1 MPSREALH
9 LATPWCPNDRAPLT
23 YNRAEEAWEC
33 AACSYRTTEQ
43 SLVHRQTTDMRPKP
57 VYRHRRADG
66 WPYCPQCDEDELWSN
81 ATPATED
88 SIVGCYRGRGVSS
101 TRSRSRTGHRA
112 QDGERAER

>member
-88 SIVGCYRGRGVSS
+88 SIVGCYRCNWKPEWVRG
-101 TRSRSRTGHRA
+101 GG
-112 QDGERAER
+112 GE